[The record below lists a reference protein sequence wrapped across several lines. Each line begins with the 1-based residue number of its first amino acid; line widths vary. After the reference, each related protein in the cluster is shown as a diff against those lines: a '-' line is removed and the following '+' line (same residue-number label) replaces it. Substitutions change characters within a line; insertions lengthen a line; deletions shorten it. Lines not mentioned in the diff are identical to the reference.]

1 VESTL
6 QYKLQEC
13 GVAESN
19 GQKRSPIGNFLGQ
32 PVYATIT
39 SRNMTYVFDR
49 IARYIDGEFPLDQ
62 LDKEEVLIR
71 PGLIYRPAR

>member
-1 VESTL
+1 MS
-6 QYKLQEC
+6 Q
-13 GVAESN
+13 ANS
-19 GQKRSPIGNFLGQ
+19 QKKPLIGNFLGQ
-32 PVYATIT
+32 PIHETIT
-39 SRNMTYVFDR
+39 SRNTTYVFDR